1 MKRRDFLLL
10 SLGGAL
16 FGTPLQ
22 AAAWK
27 ACGPF
32 TINGGQYCYA
42 GIRSPLG
49 HVQAAVVDGRHH
61 WRWSWAACTAMLCGY
76 AGHRIS
82 QQQIVTDS
90 WGSIG
95 SMPETPDAV
104 LAGLEGRWVDQGGRA
119 FRIRSEPL
127 PLRPQA
133 ALDVLGQDRP
143 VVLLTA
149 SHPVVLTTLRFI
161 SLDDVVGD
169 VQAGEVS
176 DPHPAA
182 GPRRLTVAEWYG
194 SEMLAGLHITREHAG
209 T

>member
-1 MKRRDFLLL
+1 MKRRDFLLA
-10 SLGGAL
+10 SLGSGLAA
-16 FGTPLQ
+16 TPLQ

-49 HVQAAVVDGRHH
+49 HVPAAVVDGRHE
-61 WRWSWAACTAMLCGY
+61 WRWSWAACAAMLCGY

-90 WGSIG
+90 WDSIA
-95 SMPETPDAV
+95 SMPDTSDGV
-104 LAGLEGRWVDQGGRA
+104 LAGLEGRWIDQAGRD
-119 FRIRSEPL
+119 FRIRSERL

-133 ALDVLGQDRP
+133 ALDVLGADRP

-161 SLDDVVGD
+161 SIDDVVGD

-176 DPHPAA
+176 DPHPES
-182 GPRRLTVAEWYG
+182 GPRRLSVSEWYR
-194 SEMLAGLHITREHAG
+194 STMLAALEIRSA
-209 T
+209 